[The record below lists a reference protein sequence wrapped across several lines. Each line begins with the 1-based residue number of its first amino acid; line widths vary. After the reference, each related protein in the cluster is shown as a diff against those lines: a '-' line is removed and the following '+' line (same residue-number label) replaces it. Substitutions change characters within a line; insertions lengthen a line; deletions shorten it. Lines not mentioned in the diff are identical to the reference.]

1 MVQGQGTTGARHT
14 AMARS
19 RPLVL
24 SALLI
29 GALATAT
36 GCGTDEGEGAWER
49 SGGSGAAH
57 AAESAR
63 SVESARAAESAAAPA
78 PRERRSTPSGDR
90 TAAGPASASGSAS
103 ASASASGSGAAPS
116 ARRICSTE
124 RLKLTVGRK
133 DVGAG
138 NVYLPLVLT
147 NTSNSACTLTGFPG
161 VSLLDADGALIGEP
175 AARRGA
181 SHSTIPLSPGGS
193 ASALLHTLNEGVTDT
208 PCWKSATSIRVYPPD
223 SFRAMKVAARS
234 FRVCGGVFDVE
245 AVRSGGGA

>member
-1 MVQGQGTTGARHT
+1 MVQGHGTTEARRT

-78 PRERRSTPSGDR
+78 PRERRSTPSDDR
-90 TAAGPASASGSAS
+90 TAAGPASASGS
-103 ASASASGSGAAPS
+103 GAAPS
-116 ARRICSTE
+116 VRRICSTE

-147 NTSNSACTLTGFPG
+147 NTSASACTLTGFPG

-223 SFRAMKVAARS
+223 SFRAMKVAADS

>member
-1 MVQGQGTTGARHT
+1 MVQGHGATGARHT

-63 SVESARAAESAAAPA
+63 AVESARAAESAAAPA
-78 PRERRSTPSGDR
+78 PRERRSTPSADR
-90 TAAGPASASGSAS
+90 TAAGPASAS

-147 NTSNSACTLTGFPG
+147 NASTSACTLTGFPG

-181 SHSTIPLSPGGS
+181 SHSTIPLPPGGS

-223 SFRAMKVAARS
+223 SFRAMKVAAHS

>member
-1 MVQGQGTTGARHT
+1 MVQGHGTTGARHT

-63 SVESARAAESAAAPA
+63 AVESARAAESAAAPA
-78 PRERRSTPSGDR
+78 PRERRSTPSDDR
-90 TAAGPASASGSAS
+90 TAAGPASAPAS

-147 NTSNSACTLTGFPG
+147 NTSTSACTLTGFPG

-181 SHSTIPLSPGGS
+181 SHSTIPLPPGGS

-223 SFRAMKVAARS
+223 SFRAMKVAAHS

-245 AVRSGGGA
+245 AVRSGAGA